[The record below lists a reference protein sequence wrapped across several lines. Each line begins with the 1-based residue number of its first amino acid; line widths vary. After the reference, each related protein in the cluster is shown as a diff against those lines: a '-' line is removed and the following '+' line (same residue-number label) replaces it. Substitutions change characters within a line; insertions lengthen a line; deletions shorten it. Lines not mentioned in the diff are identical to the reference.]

1 MFGKKKHVDSTQE
14 YFEENSDFD
23 PNYNPYGNNY
33 DFQNVEIPQQFEE
46 YHDDIETAYEEVV
59 ASRSRKSRKKKKG
72 HKKN

>member
-33 DFQNVEIPQQFEE
+33 DFQNVEIPQQLEE
-46 YHDDIETAYEEVV
+46 YQDDIETA
-59 ASRSRKSRKKKKG
+59 
-72 HKKN
+72 